1 MAATLV
7 DKIWST
13 HLVGKRIDGKDLIY
27 VDRHLLHE
35 LHAPEA
41 FRKMTAAGR
50 KVRRPDLTFGV
61 LDHTVATA
69 TGRGDQTNPDG
80 VDFIRAM
87 RAGTSRFGVRLFD
100 LDDPFQGISH
110 VVGPEIG
117 LILPGMT
124 YACPDSHASTVGGLG
139 ALAFACGTS
148 ELEHVLSTQTIA
160 VTKPKSLRVGLEG
173 HLATYVSGKDVALRV
188 LAEIGGAGAQG
199 HVIEFAGTTIDE
211 LEIEG
216 RLTLCNLSI
225 EMGAR
230 SGLIA
235 ADERTF
241 SWLEGRPYAPSGAD
255 LDHAR
260 DAWKSMR
267 SDAGSHFDRE
277 VTIDCDALAPFVTW
291 GTDPSQALP
300 VTGVVPDPDDVDP
313 GRRRQTERALAYM
326 DLEVGAPL
334 LGLPIQRVF
343 LGSCTNARL
352 SDLEVAAQVV
362 AGRRISPGVHGLV
375 VPGSSLV
382 KRQAEELG
390 LDAIFTDAGFVWGES
405 GCSMCAAG
413 NGDRGEPGE
422 RCISTTNRNFENR
435 QGAGVRTHLASPAT
449 AAAAA
454 IAGEIVD
461 VREVLIGG

>member
-1 MAATLV
+1 MPETLV
-7 DKIWST
+7 DKIWSS
-13 HLVGKRIDGKDLIY
+13 HLVGQRLDGKDLIY
-27 VDRHLLHE
+27 IDRHVLHE

-41 FRKMTAAGR
+41 FRRLSAKGR
-50 KVRRPDLTFGV
+50 QVRRADLTFGV
-61 LDHTVATA
+61 LDHTVSTA
-69 TGRGDQTNPDG
+69 IGRDDTSNPDG
-80 VDFIRAM
+80 VDFIHAM
-87 RAGTSRFGVRLFD
+87 REGTSRFGVRLFD

-160 VTKPKSLRVGLEG
+160 VRKPKTLLVRLTGRLSRF
-173 HLATYVSGKDVALRV
+173 VSGKDVALRV
-188 LAEIGGAGAQG
+188 LAELGVDGAQG
-199 HVIEFAGTTIDE
+199 HIVEYSGPTIDE
-211 LEIEG
+211 LGIEA

-235 ADERTF
+235 ADETTF
-241 SWLEGRPYAPSGAD
+241 EWLQGRAYAPSGVE
-255 LDHAR
+255 LDEAVASWR
-260 DAWKSMR
+260 GLRTDVGAT
-267 SDAGSHFDRE
+267 FDRVVE
-277 VTIDCDALAPFVTW
+277 IDCEALEPYITW

-300 VTGVVPDPDDVDP
+300 VSGVVPDPSLLDPDRRDRVVRSLEYMGLDAGEPLVGLSVD
-313 GRRRQTERALAYM
+313 
-326 DLEVGAPL
+326 
-334 LGLPIQRVF
+334 RVF
-343 LGSCTNARL
+343 IGSCTNSRL
-352 SDLEVAAQVV
+352 SDLEAAAAVV
-362 AGRRISPGVHGLV
+362 ADRHIARGVVGLV

-382 KRQAEELG
+382 KRQAEALG
-390 LDAIFTDAGFVWGES
+390 LDAVFVRAGFRWGEA

-422 RCISTTNRNFENR
+422 RCVSTTNRNFENR
-435 QGAGVRTHLASPAT
+435 QGRGVRTHLASPAT

-461 VREVLIGG
+461 VRTFVGVL